1 MPTGKPIAPLTLDQ
15 LKELLEGIRAGKK
28 QHIRL
33 GRRSIKVFD
42 GLISAP
48 QQAAVFSISD
58 LATQFNVNASTLSRL
73 ARTLGY
79 TGFSEF
85 QEVFRRHIAN
95 TGHFYS
101 EQATLLTQN
110 TGEQLSQFEL
120 TAEIADKERRNI
132 DGMLNAITPQA
143 LSATVNLLTTSKRVR
158 IYGMRQAFAA
168 TVSLSYM
175 LGLVRDDVSIL
186 NIAEHGV
193 AHSLAQLTSGDTLV
207 CIGFNPYSRNTVM
220 TGRVAREQG
229 IQVIAITDNHAS
241 PLATAANHTFIT
253 PTQGAAFSN
262 GLAATTVLAEALTNL
277 VAQQLGEEGLLKLE
291 YHEELL
297 AALQVEA

>member
-1 MPTGKPIAPLTLDQ
+1 MGKPIAPVTLDQ
-15 LKELLEGIRAGKK
+15 LKELLEGIHTGKK
-28 QHIRL
+28 QNIRL

-42 GLISAP
+42 GLVSAP
-48 QQAAVFSISD
+48 QQAAVYSISD
-58 LATQFNVNASTLSRL
+58 LAQQFDVNASTLSRL
-73 ARTLGY
+73 ARSLGY
-79 TGFSEF
+79 AGFSDF

-101 EQATLLTQN
+101 EQATLLNQ
-110 TGEQLSQFEL
+110 GSGMQFSQLEL

-132 DGMLNAITPQA
+132 DGMLNAITPQT
-143 LSATVNLLTTSKRVR
+143 LSSTLNLLAQSRRVR
-158 IYGMRQAFAA
+158 IYGMRQAFSVA
-168 TVSLSYM
+168 VSLSYM

-193 AHSLAQLTSGDTLV
+193 AHSLAQLSKGDTLV

-253 PTQGAAFSN
+253 PTAGAVFSN

-277 VAQQLGEEGLLKLE
+277 VAQQLGEQGLQKLE

-297 AALQVEA
+297 SALQVEA

>member
-1 MPTGKPIAPLTLDQ
+1 MPTGKAIAPLTLDQ

-48 QQAAVFSISD
+48 QQAAVYSISD
-58 LATQFNVNASTLSRL
+58 LAQQFNVNASTLSRL

-79 TGFSEF
+79 AGFSDF

-101 EQATLLTQN
+101 EQATLLNQSA
-110 TGEQLSQFEL
+110 GEQLSQLEL

-132 DGMLNAITPQA
+132 DGMLNAITPQT
-143 LSATVNLLTTSKRVR
+143 LSATVNLLATAPRVR
-158 IYGMRQAFAA
+158 IYGMRQAFSAA
-168 TVSLSYM
+168 VSLSYM

-186 NIAEHGV
+186 NVAEHGV

-277 VAQQLGEEGLLKLE
+277 VAQQLGDHGLRKLE
-291 YHEELL
+291 FHEELL

>member
-79 TGFSEF
+79 AGFSEF

-101 EQATLLTQN
+101 EQATLLNQSA
-110 TGEQLSQFEL
+110 GEQLSQFEL

-132 DGMLNAITPQA
+132 DGMLNAITPQT
-143 LSATVNLLTTSKRVR
+143 LSATVNLLATSQRVR

-168 TVSLSYM
+168 AVSLSYM

-262 GLAATTVLAEALTNL
+262 GLAATTVLTEALTNL
-277 VAQQLGEEGLLKLE
+277 VAQQLGEKGLIKLE